1 LGVEI
6 TGEMTGLASDSRNT
20 VPIVTFSYDLRA
32 EHRRAPHWLVDF
44 AYANV
49 ARELG
54 MEPVVDPA
62 AEDDAAMAE
71 ILGKLAEKLVG
82 TREKPRAG
90 VLPKDC
96 ANFLDEVKKADQRRK
111 FLLSA
116 QASRYRLD
124 LALSDAARERVRPE
138 FAGLGLTVAL
148 AAFLGFAGTS
158 GGFAPEA
165 VAVLATALG
174 VRAAW
179 RLWLRHRN
187 RRRVKA
193 ADEQWQDVLLHKVLT
208 PFFIQQKNDLLSGRH
223 GNTVDGALLQPTDYG
238 RDPEYAVTTD
248 AMSKVSDA
256 SRTVTA
262 GSIGISGP
270 RGAGKTTILTKLDTR
285 IDRTKPDRDIRV
297 YVSAPVDYDAR
308 EFIIHL
314 FTELCK
320 RVLAEAPP
328 LSPIAGQTRRE
339 LSRLRFLST
348 YSNSWAPSLVPSAL
362 LAPLGLAGLA
372 GTLGGLAWTP
382 GRQKAEQPAG
392 LPAIVEQF
400 RAYSRDAAEW
410 ARSDRGRPDGK
421 GGRKSGEDG
430 KDEKSA
436 EHNGRAGGKNGQS
449 DGRVIICIDEMDKI
463 RDSERAVQFLNG
475 IKAIFDVPGCLYL
488 VSVSEDAMAI
498 FASQTPAIKT
508 AFDSAFDEIIRVE
521 PMTFTEARDLLDLR
535 VTGVPLPFLAL
546 CHVLAGG
553 VPRELIRASRSLY
566 QVAKEFRAR
575 QKNSMTLGDMTQRLV
590 RDRCLV
596 MRQEAILQLGRT
608 GAPPAILQQLYQE
621 NWPGKGPDLQPPPL
635 SSAGLTAAADKLARA
650 ADEPLADT
658 APDQANDEW
667 KRMCLDVE
675 VAVRFYAAVIKLFA
689 EPDKEPG
696 KIVVADVTA
705 KSYKRIDELAIM
717 RHAMRMNSGAAA
729 ALLDAWPDGPS
740 EGSSRVGN

>member
-1 LGVEI
+1 
-6 TGEMTGLASDSRNT
+6 M
-20 VPIVTFSYDLRA
+20 
-32 EHRRAPHWLVDF
+32 VDF

-54 MEPVVDPA
+54 MEPVVDSG

-82 TREKPRAG
+82 TREKPRAS
-90 VLPKDC
+90 VLPEDC
-96 ANFLDEVKKADQRRK
+96 ANLLNEVEKADQRRK

-124 LALSDAARERVRPE
+124 LARSDAARERVRPE
-138 FAGLGLTVAL
+138 FAGLGLAVAL
-148 AAFLGFAGTS
+148 ATFLGFAGTS
-158 GGFAPEA
+158 GGFALEA
-165 VAVLATALG
+165 VAVLAAALG
-174 VRAAW
+174 ARAAW

-187 RRRVKA
+187 QRRVKA
-193 ADEQWQDVLLHKVLT
+193 ADEQWQDVLLRKVLT
-208 PFFIQQKNDLLSGRH
+208 PFFTQQKNDLLSGRH
-223 GNTVDGALLQPTDYG
+223 GNTVDGAFLQPTDYG
-238 RDPEYAVTTD
+238 RDPEYAVTSD

-256 SRTVTA
+256 SRTITA

-314 FTELCK
+314 FTELCVK
-320 RVLAEAPP
+320 VLAEAPP
-328 LSPIAGQTRRE
+328 LSAIAGQTRRQ

-362 LAPLGLAGLA
+362 LAPLGLA

-400 RAYSRDAAEW
+400 RAYSRQAAEW

-421 GGRKSGEDG
+421 GGRKSGKDG

-436 EHNGRAGGKNGQS
+436 ENNGRAEGKNGQS
-449 DGRVIICIDEMDKI
+449 EGRVIICIDEMDKI
-463 RDSERAVQFLNG
+463 RDSDRAVQFLNG

-546 CHVLAGG
+546 CHILAGG

-566 QVAKEFRAR
+566 QVAKEFRAK
-575 QKNSMTLGDMTQRLV
+575 QKKSMTLADMTQRLV
-590 RDRCLV
+590 RDRCKV
-596 MRQEAILQLGRT
+596 MRQEAILQLGRS

-621 NWPGKGPDLQPPPL
+621 NWPGKVPDKEPPPL
-635 SSAGLTAAADKLARA
+635 SSAELTAAADKLALA
-650 ADEPLADT
+650 AAKPLADA
-658 APDQANDEW
+658 APDLANDEW

-689 EPDKEPG
+689 EPDEEPG
-696 KIVVADVTA
+696 KIVVGDVTA

-717 RHAMRMNSGAAA
+717 RHAMRMNSEVAAT
-729 ALLDAWPDGPS
+729 LLNAWPDGPS